1 MQFFKYSF
9 VIILLL
15 LTPVES
21 IMAACSDWLAPNFM
35 KADKPFVIHYYV
47 TLKTRSETINHFG
60 NSHNNY
66 EYYPGYKDDKHGDF
80 YFDLPQGKPITLA
93 LTGYKKDVKKMF
105 VMPAARGDIKAF
117 FWPYGWTGSFRI
129 SDVLGGYFS
138 PEIWKNNPRKGPTL
152 TCVKKTGSR
161 VLLSLEEAKN
171 FRSSSGKKTRKLTD
185 LRPDLADTL
194 SPKETNGSN
203 STIAEALK
211 DNTKYSASNPDL
223 SKKKYDVII
232 CDTKLRKLSYS
243 FPKEPSPVTVSGLLK
258 GIETQAYWF
267 DPSIDTSPHERKF
280 NLDISSITNRF
291 VVVEIPYK
299 KGQKSEIFPV
309 RFNGIAN
316 VQKVFAETA
325 ETYNMNILVVGDASS
340 IAISGLEQMEKIL
353 LKKSHRKFYWT
364 IDWRNIAAN
373 GKWQASQKIN
383 SFAEL
388 IKKAKSVGGK
398 KVLLTEDDEFI
409 NFIDDFEKTVL
420 GAKKQIDFVIWVKHG
435 YQVPLK
441 TPALIGEL
449 IQKIHEKG
457 NIPRFSNGN
466 PHKWLYILSGSMPGK
481 SLALLE
487 EPINRARQHPGYVEE
502 EKTGRSPRRLLD
514 RPETLANIIGMR
526 HMKPLPAEF
535 SLDPDKLAVDANHV
549 FSSLGLLLSV
559 KSIDD
564 LLSSM
569 NMLKNMTEYV
579 TVFSGIYDPTVLM
592 NIQST
597 NAGEPKGLVVTD
609 KQVAAKKIHWRQR
622 NHKNKNKIDK
632 FREKATSVLN
642 TVKSKLG
649 AGSHCTHIYVKDTE
663 MGLNWLDK
671 D

>member
-1 MQFFKYSF
+1 M
-9 VIILLL
+9 LLL
-15 LTPVES
+15 APIES
-21 IMAACSDWLAPNFM
+21 VMAAVCSDWLAPNFM
-35 KADKPFVIHYYV
+35 KADKKFVIHYYV
-47 TLKTRSETINHFG
+47 TLKTRSETIGHFG
-60 NSHNNY
+60 KSHNNY
-66 EYYPGYKDDKHGDF
+66 EYYPGYVKRHGKLGNF
-80 YFDLPQGKPITLA
+80 RFDVPQGKSIILA
-93 LTGYKKDVKKMF
+93 LTGPDWSGVKMF
-105 VMPAARGDIKAF
+105 VMPARGDIKAF
-117 FWPYGWTGSFRI
+117 FWPDGWFKKEIPVS
-129 SDVLGGYFS
+129 GGYFS
-138 PEIWKNNPRKGPTL
+138 PAIWRYKPKKGQKL
-152 TCVKKTGSR
+152 TCVKKTGST
-161 VLLSLEEAKN
+161 VLLSPEQAKN
-171 FRSSSGKKTRKLTD
+171 FRPKRETTRLT
-185 LRPDLADTL
+185 DLADTL
-194 SPKETNGSN
+194 SPKETNDSN

-299 KGQKSEIFPV
+299 KGKKSEIFPV